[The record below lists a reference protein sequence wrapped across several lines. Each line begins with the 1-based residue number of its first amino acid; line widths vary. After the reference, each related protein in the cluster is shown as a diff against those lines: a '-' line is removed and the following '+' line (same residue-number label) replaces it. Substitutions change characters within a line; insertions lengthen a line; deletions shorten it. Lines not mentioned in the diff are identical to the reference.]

1 MATHNPKESRKTCE
15 STLAYMYRGDNHE
28 HQLGNVLHLGGNIL
42 STPTLIGSNLESLVD
57 LKEIATE
64 LNHQAS
70 RHKGRGENLFKH
82 FVISLAPGESLMEHQ
97 WLELITVYMEAL
109 GFDCTTKW
117 TAVEHKDTNAS
128 HVHIL
133 ACRVKGDKLGSLVS
147 TYKDYEKGWPIMRA
161 FEKKFGL
168 RQIENPDESFGKN
181 KSKAQI
187 KAGNK
192 ENTVS
197 SIDEAAKIRA
207 AFKKLYSEFGKPQ
220 TMRDLALGLSRYGV
234 ELKVSESESGE
245 ITGINYKLKVGRGV
259 WIPGSKIKATRFT
272 WGALQKKEG
281 ISYDAVRDDPFLRR
295 VEGAIEVQIK
305 LQAKLDHFIFKQSA
319 LKLEYNR
326 RLLAKFHMDQDTDLE
341 SLMKL
346 ANALLMIISIILGIR
361 INIDDCELSIT
372 NPHERFKDFPL
383 EENYKDQPLYR
394 SKQFS
399 EEDLKLLST
408 SRYWIN
414 SDLTR
419 MKEHTTAKL
428 LG

>member
-28 HQLGNVLHLGGNIL
+28 HQLGKVLHLGGNIL

-70 RHKGRGENLFKH
+70 RHKGRGEDLFKH
-82 FVISLAPGESLMEHQ
+82 FVISLAPGESLMDYQ
-97 WLELITVYMEAL
+97 WLELITAYMEAL
-109 GFDCTTKW
+109 GFDGTTKW

-133 ACRVKGDKLGSLVS
+133 ACRVKGDKFGSLVS
-147 TYKDYEKGWPIMRA
+147 AYKDYEKGWPVMRA

-168 RQIENPDESFGKN
+168 RQIENPDENFGKN

-187 KAGNK
+187 KASNK

-197 SIDEAAKIRA
+197 STDETTQIRA
-207 AFKKLYSEFGKPQ
+207 AFKRLYSEFGKPR
-220 TMRDLALGLSRYGV
+220 TMRDLALGLAECGV
-234 ELKVSESESGE
+234 ELKVSSSDSGE
-245 ITGINYKLKVGRGV
+245 ITGINYKLKTGRGS
-259 WIPGSKIKATRFT
+259 WIPGSKVKATRFT

-281 ISYDAVRDDPFLRR
+281 ISYDALRDDPFLRR
-295 VEGAIEVQIK
+295 IDGAIEVQIK

-326 RLLAKFHMDQDTDLE
+326 RLLAKFHLDQDADLE
-341 SLMKL
+341 SLMKV

-372 NPHERFKDFPL
+372 NPQESFKDSPRA
-383 EENYKDQPLYR
+383 ENYNDQQLYS
-394 SKQFS
+394 SKQFR
-399 EEDLKLLST
+399 EEDLKVLRASK
-408 SRYWIN
+408 YWIS

-419 MKEHTTAKL
+419 MKEPTTAKL
-428 LG
+428 FG

>member
-15 STLAYMYRGDNHE
+15 STLAYMLRGDNHE
-28 HQLGNVLHLGGNIL
+28 HQLENVVHLGGNIL
-42 STPTLIGSNLESLVD
+42 SNPTVIGSNLKSLVD
-57 LKEIATE
+57 LKELAAE

-70 RHKGRGENLFKH
+70 RHKGRGEDLFKH
-82 FVISLAPGESLMEHQ
+82 YVISLAPDESLMDYQ
-97 WLELITVYMEAL
+97 WLELITAYMEAL
-109 GFDCTTKW
+109 GFDSTTKW

-133 ACRVKGDKLGSLVS
+133 ACRVKGDKFGSLVS
-147 TYKDYEKGWPIMRA
+147 TYKDYEKGWPVMRA

-187 KAGNK
+187 KANNK
-192 ENTVS
+192 ESTVS
-197 SIDEAAKIRA
+197 STDETTKIRA
-207 AFKKLYSEFGKPQ
+207 AFKRLYSEFGKPR
-220 TMRDLALGLSRYGV
+220 TMRDLALGLAKCGV
-234 ELKVSESESGE
+234 ELKVSSSDSGE
-245 ITGINYKLKVGRGV
+245 ITGINYKLKAGRGS
-259 WIPGSKIKATRFT
+259 WIPGSKVKATRFT

-305 LQAKLDHFIFKQSA
+305 LQAKLDHFILKHSA

-326 RLLAKFHMDQDTDLE
+326 RLLAKFHMDQDADLE

-346 ANALLMIISIILGIR
+346 VNALLIIISVMLGIR
-361 INIDDCELSIT
+361 INIDNCELSIT
-372 NPHERFKDFPL
+372 NPQESFKDLPL
-383 EENYKDQPLYR
+383 EENYKDQPLYH

-399 EEDLKLLST
+399 EEDLKLLRASK
-408 SRYWIN
+408 YWIN
-414 SDLTR
+414 SDLIR
-419 MKEHTTAKL
+419 MKEHSTAKL